1 MNAPKKHSAQREPL
15 PACAILLAGG
25 RGTRFWPRSRMRTP
39 KQLLNIAGQDTMLR
53 ETAARLQ
60 PLFPSRHLW
69 VVTNVEQSAAVR
81 RELPGVPA
89 AHILAEPAGRNTAAA
104 IGLAAFHLAREHGD
118 ALMAV
123 LPSDSYVADAARY
136 RSLVRAALE
145 LARTPGNLVVLG
157 IPPTR
162 PETGYGYIERGD
174 VAARPR
180 GVTAYAV
187 RRFTEK
193 PALPLARKYVASG
206 KYFWNAGMFFWR
218 VSTFLENLR
227 RFLPATCDALEELG
241 QTIGTRRYPSAL
253 RRIYPRLE
261 NISVDYAIMEPA
273 TRLSGGAASSAG
285 HGFSRAAAKPKLLRL
300 QPLRD
305 KSTEATASPPARVSV
320 IPAEVGWSDIGSW
333 AAVYELLAAKPG
345 ANVSAGPSFTLDA
358 EGNYFWSPKK
368 LVAAIGVRDLVLVE
382 TDDALLLCT
391 RDRSQDVGKI
401 VKWLEQQ
408 KRSKLL

>member
-1 MNAPKKHSAQREPL
+1 MSAPQKKSAQRERL

-39 KQLLNIAGQDTMLR
+39 KQLLNIAGRDTMLR

-60 PLFPSRHLW
+60 PLLPPRHLW
-69 VVTNVEQSAAVR
+69 VVTNVEQASAVR

-104 IGLAAFHLAREHGD
+104 IGLAAIHLAREHGD

-123 LPSDSYVADAARY
+123 LPSDSYVAGAARY
-136 RSLVRAALE
+136 RSLVRAALD

-157 IPPTR
+157 VPPTR

-174 VAARPR
+174 IAARPR
-180 GVTAYAV
+180 GVVAYAV

-218 VSTFLENLR
+218 VSTFLESLR
-227 RFLPATCDALEELG
+227 RFLPATCDALDELG

-273 TRLSGGAASSAG
+273 TRLRGGSDASSG
-285 HGFSRAAAKPKLLRL
+285 HGSSR
-300 QPLRD
+300 
-305 KSTEATASPPARVSV
+305 TASPPPRVSV
-320 IPAEVGWSDIGSW
+320 IPANVGWSDIGSW

-345 ANVSAGPSFTLDA
+345 ANVSAGLSFTLDA

-382 TDDALLLCT
+382 TDDALLLCA